1 MIPRRSILGRR
12 PGKGGGTTP
21 AAPGARP
28 PTPRPGPGPAPTW
41 RGRLHIDRLGVVG
54 SSAIAGLILVAGV
67 AIVALLGGE
76 RFGSTSS
83 ATATPVGSQPVGS
96 QPPDPAVA
104 AFVALATDPARSMRI
119 ETTTTALVGGTRAEV
134 ASTLDHVGATY
145 AGSLLVTD
153 TNTRTPTDVIVLPPD
168 AYARD
173 PTGPWRKGA
182 APRRPL
188 DPFFGLGAATP
199 IADLGLETV
208 EGVELRHLRLAMLP
222 IDTTFAAD
230 VREVVY
236 DSTAFD
242 LWIDDQGHPVTG
254 TFELLGSGL
263 THEGAEPERR
273 VPLSLRT
280 EYNFSRVGEPIEILP
295 PTT

>member
-199 IADLGLETV
+199 IADLGLET
-208 EGVELRHLRLAMLP
+208 
-222 IDTTFAAD
+222 
-230 VREVVY
+230 
-236 DSTAFD
+236 
-242 LWIDDQGHPVTG
+242 
-254 TFELLGSGL
+254 
-263 THEGAEPERR
+263 
-273 VPLSLRT
+273 
-280 EYNFSRVGEPIEILP
+280 
-295 PTT
+295 